1 MRHRRYV
8 YIMIIA
14 AVLCVSF
21 SAGFLLGRRTGGGTF
36 TISTERRGPER
47 EDFTYDISIG
57 VEDANISGSVTA
69 DGGAATE
76 DLYININTCS
86 IEQLLLLPSIGATK
100 ASQIIEYREENGP
113 FRSIADIMQ
122 VNGIGQST
130 YDKIK
135 QFIYVHP
142 Q

>member
-47 EDFTYDISIG
+47 KISLMTFQS